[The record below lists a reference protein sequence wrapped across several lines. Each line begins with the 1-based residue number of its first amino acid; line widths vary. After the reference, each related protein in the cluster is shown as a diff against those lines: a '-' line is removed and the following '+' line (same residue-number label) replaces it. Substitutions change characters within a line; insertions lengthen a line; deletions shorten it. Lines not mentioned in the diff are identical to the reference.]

1 VTIDGL
7 TPDDGT
13 PDAAASQSIDASG
26 PDSPPTTVVHLL
38 AKGFEQHRDRSAVQ
52 DGDRVVTYAQLD
64 RLSNQ
69 VAHHLTAQGVG
80 PGDRVGL
87 CIDRSIELVVGLV
100 GILRSGASY
109 VPLDPSYPRERL
121 AVMREDARLRLVLA
135 SDAHAGWIGDD
146 TTEVVAWSAIEA
158 ALPSLADHP
167 PAVEPSPED
176 DAYVIFTSGSTGRPK
191 GVELPHRALANLI
204 EWQLRRRTFVP
215 NARVLQYSSISF
227 DVSFQEIATT
237 LASGGHLFMIDDD
250 ERRDPQK
257 LLRALTDQ
265 RIRRLFLPFV
275 ALRSLIEVASHG
287 GGLPP
292 SLLEVVTAGEQ
303 LRVDDTLR
311 RVFADADRTLD
322 NQYGPSETHVITAH
336 LLDGDPSTW
345 PDLPPI
351 GRALDHCRVV
361 VLDDDLQPV
370 PDGQIGQ
377 IHLGGRNL
385 AHGYF
390 DRPDRTQEVF
400 VHDAGGERLYR
411 SGDLGSVDEAGDLH
425 YVGRVDHQVK
435 IRGHRVEPGEINA
448 VGSRFPG
455 VANCLTH
462 TLQKS
467 NGSPFLVTYYTVGD
481 EQTVDREDLR
491 RHLRSH
497 LPEYM
502 VPAFLME
509 LETIGYGPSGKVDVL
524 GLPDPRA
531 TLTSEPAYATD
542 TQRRLGKIWADV
554 LDFPNLPPDSDFFDM
569 GGDSLAAVTLFLR
582 INEEFGIDLP
592 IATIT
597 RFSTLAA
604 LAGRIDDRLSA
615 PDDGYRSMQ
624 LLADAP
630 DGAPVSVLIHG
641 GAGNVLIFAELAQR
655 LAPDARVYGFQW
667 SGWDGGRGE
676 RTISEMAEAY
686 VAELRRREPEGPYRI
701 GGHCIGGLIA
711 IEVGRLLVESGA
723 EVVGPLLV
731 SDAPNLAA
739 TTYHAED
746 PRSNPDSNSR
756 FERMADTMLDLV
768 PHELR
773 KDGWQ
778 GVRAPSAGSSA
789 PPRPLGWK
797 RRLIQGFPAITT
809 PLKRARKQM
818 RFARILVRVRLGKP
832 VPIDQ
837 RELYCVETLRR
848 AAAAHV
854 PRTWP
859 GDMVYFRAAT
869 FEGRQM
875 ALSGWWD
882 DPFMGFGELCSG
894 GFETHVVGG
903 RHDDPLKSVHA
914 AQVVRDAWAIPPL
927 AHERR
932 RSTPVSR

>member
-1 VTIDGL
+1 M
-7 TPDDGT
+7 
-13 PDAAASQSIDASG
+13 S
-26 PDSPPTTVVHLL
+26 
-38 AKGFEQHRDRSAVQ
+38 
-52 DGDRVVTYAQLD
+52 YAELD

-69 VAHHLTAQGVG
+69 VAHHLATHGVRT
-80 PGDRVGL
+80 GDRVGL
-87 CIDRSIELVVGLV
+87 CVDRSIPLVVGLV
-100 GILRSGASY
+100 GILKSGASY

-121 AVMREDARLRLVLA
+121 AIMQEDARLRLVVA
-135 SDAHAGWIGDD
+135 SDDHAGWIGGG
-146 TTEVVAWSAIEA
+146 TSEVVAWSAIEA
-158 ALPSLADHP
+158 NLPSLPDHRP
-167 PAVEPSPED
+167 TAEPTPED

-191 GVELPHRALANLI
+191 GVEMPHRALANLVA
-204 EWQLRRRTFVP
+204 WQLRRPTFVP

-250 ERRDPQK
+250 ERRDPRQ
-257 LLRALTDQ
+257 LLRALADQ
-265 RIRRLFLPFV
+265 QIRRLFLPFV
-275 ALRSLIEVASHG
+275 ALRSLVEVASHTD
-287 GGLPP
+287 GLPS
-292 SLLEVVTAGEQ
+292 SLVEVITAGEQ
-303 LRVDDTLR
+303 LRVDDALR
-311 RVFADADRTLD
+311 GVFADGDRTLD

-336 LLDGDPSTW
+336 LLDGDPWTW

-351 GRALDHCRVV
+351 GRTLDHCRVA
-361 VLDDDLQPV
+361 VLDGDLQPV
-370 PDGQIGQ
+370 PDGEVGE

-390 DRPDRTQEVF
+390 ERPDRTKEVF
-400 VHDAGGERLYR
+400 VHDASGDRLYR
-411 SGDLGSVDEAGDLH
+411 SGDLGSVDEAGELH

-462 TLQKS
+462 AFQKP
-467 NGSPFLVTYYTVGD
+467 NGAPFLVTYYTVGD
-481 EQTVDREDLR
+481 EQNVDQDALR
-491 RHLRSH
+491 RHLRTH

-509 LETIGYGPSGKVDVL
+509 LETIRYGPSGKVDVL
-524 GLPDPRA
+524 GLPDPRT
-531 TLTSEPAYATD
+531 TLTTEPTYATE
-542 TQRRLGKIWADV
+542 TEQRLGGIWAEV
-554 LDFPNLPPDSDFFDM
+554 LDFPNLPTDSHFFDM

-582 INEEFGIDLP
+582 VSEEFGIDLP

-597 RFSTLAA
+597 QVPTLAA
-604 LAGRIDDRLSA
+604 LAGRIDDRRSA
-615 PDDGYRSMQ
+615 PDDGYRSLQ
-624 LLADAP
+624 LLADGPDDAP
-630 DGAPVSVLIHG
+630 PTVLIHG
-641 GAGNVLIFAELAQR
+641 GAGNVLIFAELAGR
-655 LAPDARVYGFQW
+655 LASASRVYGLQW

-686 VAELRRREPEGPYRI
+686 VEELRRREPAGPYRL

-739 TTYHAED
+739 TTYRPED
-746 PRSNPDSNSR
+746 PHADPETEGR
-756 FERMADTMLDLV
+756 FARMADALLDLV
-768 PHELR
+768 PHDLR
-773 KDGWQ
+773 EDGWR
-778 GVRAPSAGSSA
+778 GVRAPSAETAGPS
-789 PPRPLGWK
+789 RPLGWK
-797 RRLIQGFPAITT
+797 RRLVQRFPGITT

-818 RFARILVRVRLGKP
+818 RFARILALVRLGKP

-848 AAAAHV
+848 AAAAHE
-854 PRTWP
+854 PQAWP

-882 DPFMGFGELCSG
+882 DPFMGFGELCTG
-894 GFETHVVGG
+894 RFETHVVGG
-903 RHDDPLKSVHA
+903 RHDDALKSFHA
-914 AQVVRDAWAIPPL
+914 AEVVRGAWAIP
-927 AHERR
+927 AIAE
-932 RSTPVSR
+932 